1 MKDLLDIA
9 HVATI
14 CCMGPNG
21 SNGLHEMS
29 AHRYEC
35 AIGVGTAGLIR
46 YLSEPIL
53 ILVNLSSSPIP

>member
-35 AIGVGTAGLIR
+35 AIGVLPDLSGT
-46 YLSEPIL
+46 YPSP
-53 ILVNLSSSPIP
+53 SSYW